1 MTKEETKQI
10 REIAS
15 RLPKGVVRTPTY
27 ELFQEPVRKADP
39 GERFDVEINYGR
51 MVLKRGETIDV
62 EVNHERRLR
71 RAYKKHGMAGVRHY
85 FEYVRNQID
94 KQEQVAGLPDTPG
107 S

>member
-1 MTKEETKQI
+1 VTKEEAKQI

-15 RLPKGVVRTPTY
+15 RLPKGVVRAPKY
-27 ELFQEPVRKADP
+27 ELW
-39 GERFDVEINYGR
+39 INEGTKESAKYPDGT
-51 MVLKRGETIDV
+51 VDV

-71 RAYKKHGMAGVRHY
+71 RAYKKHGMAGVRNY

>member
-15 RLPKGVVRTPTY
+15 RLPKGVVRAPKY
-27 ELFQEPVRKADP
+27 ELW
-39 GERFDVEINYGR
+39 INE
-51 MVLKRGETIDV
+51 ETKESAKYPDGTVDV

-71 RAYKKHGMAGVRHY
+71 RAYQKHGMAGVRHY

>member
-15 RLPKGVVRTPTY
+15 RLPKAVVRVPEY
-27 ELFQEPVRKADP
+27 QLHFA
-39 GERFDVEINYGR
+39 GGR
-51 MVLKRGETIDV
+51 AYQKTLSSTADV

>member
-1 MTKEETKQI
+1 MTKEEAKQI

-15 RLPKGVVRTPTY
+15 RLPKGIVRTPTY
-27 ELFQEPVRKADP
+27 EFVQYGKDP
-39 GERFDVEINYGR
+39 ATIHRAE
-51 MVLKRGETIDV
+51 ETVDV

>member
-1 MTKEETKQI
+1 LTKEESKQI

-27 ELFQEPVRKADP
+27 QLTQEVGDAPQ
-39 GERFDVEINYGR
+39 I
-51 MVLKRGETIDV
+51 KRGETVDV
-62 EVNHERRLR
+62 EINHERRLR